1 MKKDLILDERE
12 LKEIHHAIYYK
23 DNLAHGTVG
32 HNMLMLI
39 GKMADA
45 MGFTVDQENG
55 VLYFDGSPET
65 KELIV
70 KK

>member
-55 VLYFDGSPET
+55 VLYFDDFPET